1 MMSARGI
8 ADSARG
14 AADAGRRGPAGG
26 QPFGADR
33 QSAPLAGAVAAVRQP
48 VGGPVDGGELISGL
62 VEQGGHVLPVER
74 GRRAL
79 RVVLVVGGRGC
90 RRGDYRVEV
99 PLQRRDPR
107 LGSLALCRQG
117 APRGGP
123 SAHHGSS
130 AASWATTSA
139 AGRSAAARNP
149 SPAYRLIPPASPA
162 AAARARSGRVA
173 LLISGY
179 PAGASGWSS
188 RNRLTS
194 ARAGRPLK
202 ARVTAVAV
210 NRGSA
215 SAALCSGWA
224 PLSAQRRN
232 AVPTETA
239 AAPVPSAAATPA
251 ASAMPPAAMSGRR
264 TSATSARRSSSAG
277 LRSRVPSLVN
287 VPECAPASR
296 PWTMR
301 QSAPAAAAWPAS
313 PGLVTVIATSA
324 PRRRSLAIV
333 SGGGQPNVK
342 LTTAG
347 GSASN
352 SAILSA
358 QASSS
363 HSGLPASPPQTRSDA
378 T

>member
-14 AADAGRRGPAGG
+14 AADAGRRGRAGG
-26 QPFGADR
+26 QSLGADR
-33 QSAPLAGAVAAVRQP
+33 QAAPLAAAVAAVRQP

-79 RVVLVVGGRGC
+79 RVVLVVGRRGC

-107 LGSLALCRQG
+107 LRSLALCRQG

-123 SAHHGSS
+123 SAHHRGSS

-188 RNRLTS
+188 TNRLTS

-202 ARVTAVAV
+202 ARVTPVAV

-224 PLSAQRRN
+224 PLSGQRRN
-232 AVPTETA
+232 A
-239 AAPVPSAAATPA
+239 AT
-251 ASAMPPAAMSGRR
+251 SGR
-264 TSATSARRSSSAG
+264 SLSAPATSARRSSSAG
-277 LRSRVPSLVN
+277 LPSAVPSLVN

-301 QSAPAAAAWPAS
+301 QSAPAAAAWAAS